1 MKVLVFFVCHP
12 VLFGQG
18 IHKRIDQMCC
28 FVVAT
33 VSGQLKS
40 IKKEKK
46 MKEILTMK
54 HSPTCHRLRKQRLN
68 SREVH
73 LEAHGRPLLESGK
86 LEFVPFP
93 FLDSCFFLL
102 QTLHHLATL
111 PGQPGPDQNLCHT
124 ELLPLH
130 VLHLLVAAFRL
141 GRRVRNIITTQNL
154 CQT

>member
-1 MKVLVFFVCHP
+1 MKVLDFFVCHP

-68 SREVH
+68 IREVH
-73 LEAHGRPLLESGK
+73 LKAHGRPKLESGK
-86 LEFVPFP
+86 LDSVSFP
-93 FLDSCFFLL
+93 FFGLCCFFSLDFTSPYNFARATWTRPESLPHRAPPPACLASLGGRL
-102 QTLHHLATL
+102 QAGEEGKKHYY
-111 PGQPGPDQNLCHT
+111 NS
-124 ELLPLH
+124 
-130 VLHLLVAAFRL
+130 
-141 GRRVRNIITTQNL
+141 
-154 CQT
+154 